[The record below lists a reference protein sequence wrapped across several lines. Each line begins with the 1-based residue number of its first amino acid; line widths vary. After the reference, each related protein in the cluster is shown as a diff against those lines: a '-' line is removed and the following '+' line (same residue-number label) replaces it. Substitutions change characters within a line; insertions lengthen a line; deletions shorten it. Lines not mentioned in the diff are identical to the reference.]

1 MAARVDPNL
10 EDILSRYRLNEE
22 DLDRECPRNVMLEVA
37 VKLDDWQMFGYFL
50 YYSKETLRKIEIENR
65 TEDQRKVALLD
76 DWRRR
81 EGKDA
86 TYLKLARV
94 LYRRDRRDLVE
105 FLCQHT
111 SSFPCPTSDGTRAQ
125 PLCLPGMNTD
135 VFKAQVLFLIDR

>member
-22 DLDRECPRNVMLEVA
+22 DLDRECPRDVVLEVV
-37 VKLDDWQMFGYFL
+37 VKLDDWQMVL
-50 YYSKETLRKIEIENR
+50 CYSKETLRKIEIENR

-76 DWRRR
+76 NWSRR

-94 LYRRDRRDLVE
+94 LYRRDRRDYYYV
-105 FLCQHT
+105 F
-111 SSFPCPTSDGTRAQ
+111 SPVSD
-125 PLCLPGMNTD
+125 
-135 VFKAQVLFLIDR
+135 